1 MQVNSW
7 GVDFIKADDMTQ
19 PVDINQASSL
29 TTYKGQYGH
38 VTGGATM
45 AEVRAMRGLNSRDT
59 HLLES
64 V

>member
-1 MQVNSW
+1 
-7 GVDFIKADDMTQ
+7 MTQ